1 MKIFQFHPHSRPH
14 HIAGASLFL
23 QLLIFAM
30 LNQGFERSGV
40 LAVQDTVNGMSAGD
54 VLDLSA
60 TEVVSG

>member
-1 MKIFQFHPHSRPH
+1 MLHQFLE
-14 HIAGASLFL
+14 GV
-23 QLLIFAM
+23 
-30 LNQGFERSGV
+30 GV